1 MRSPAGT
8 IIRAAVVTLSDRSFR
23 KERPDASGPAV
34 AEMLRSLPAEIAQ
47 QVVIPD
53 EIPFIRRALLHFC
66 DTLALDLVVTTG
78 GTGVD
83 PRDVTPDATRE
94 VLDRE
99 VPGMAEAMRAES
111 IKRVPAAM
119 LSRAVV
125 GIRGKTLIVNLPGS
139 PGGARENLAVLLPA
153 LSHAIEK
160 IRGEGGD
167 CAPRSSYGGGT
178 SGSAFRT

>member
-1 MRSPAGT
+1 M
-8 IIRAAVVTLSDRSFR
+8 IRAAVVTMSDRAFR

-111 IKRVPAAM
+111 LKRVPAAM
-119 LSRAVV
+119 LSRA
-125 GIRGKTLIVNLPGS
+125 GI
-139 PGGARENLAVLLPA
+139 
-153 LSHAIEK
+153 
-160 IRGEGGD
+160 
-167 CAPRSSYGGGT
+167 
-178 SGSAFRT
+178 

>member
-1 MRSPAGT
+1 MCRV
-8 IIRAAVVTLSDRSFR
+8 IRAAVVTISDRSFR

-34 AEMLRSLPAEIAQ
+34 AEMLRSIPAEVVQ

-53 EIPFIRRALLHFC
+53 EIPFIRRVLLHFC
-66 DTLALDLVVTTG
+66 DGLGLDLVATTG

-94 VLDRE
+94 ILDRE

-111 IKRVPAAM
+111 LKRVPAAM

-125 GIRGKTLIVNLPGS
+125 GIRRMTLIVNLPGS
-139 PGGARENLAVLLPA
+139 PGAARENLAVLLPA
-153 LSHAIEK
+153 IPHAVEK
-160 IRGEGGD
+160 IHGEGGD
-167 CAPRSSYGGGT
+167 CAPQR
-178 SGSAFRT
+178 R